1 MSAQPLHILLIEDNP
16 HDERLMLVALRRA
29 GFDPQVVRAQTEQE
43 FLDHLSPSLDVIL
56 CDYSLPQFN
65 ALRALELRN
74 ELAPD
79 VPLLVVSGSI
89 GEETA
94 VWAIKQGATD
104 YLIKDRLARLGP
116 AIQHAL
122 QQRQLRV
129 AEQRAQAALSTR
141 EHQYRALTDSI
152 PQIVW
157 TVSPDGQIQY
167 LNRHALEYL
176 GIVSPQEF
184 NAGLDLFVHPEDHL
198 QSEALHRK
206 ILQSGE
212 AGEFELRIRRADGQ
226 FRWHL
231 NRQVPV
237 RDAAGALLQWVG
249 TCADIHDQKTA
260 AEQLARDALLL
271 ASVRDSIVVTNLEG
285 IVTYWNEGA
294 TRLFGWTADEMVG
307 RPYADRYP
315 EPRRSQ
321 VANQIRDQRHPS
333 ERSGEYEDLHKDG
346 SVVWIHTRVSVQTD
360 ASGQPIGILELSH
373 DITEERRVKEALLL
387 RDQAIQA
394 ASQGILITD
403 NTQPDNP
410 IVYSSPGFERMTGY
424 KASEILGKN
433 CRFLSGKDTD
443 PAAVKQLRD
452 AIHEGRPCAVELLNY
467 RKDGTPFWNALTI
480 APVQPRGQITHF
492 VGVQTDVT
500 ERRKLEEQFRQAQ
513 KMEAVGL
520 LAGGVAH
527 DFNNLLTVITGITD
541 MALLSVA
548 ENDPLRADL
557 QEILRAGDRA
567 ANLIQQLLTFS
578 RRQVVTTEVLNLN
591 TQLRDIQNLLQRLV
605 GDPISLELQ
614 LDRNLGNVR
623 LDPSQ
628 LEQVVMNLVV
638 NARDAMPHGGKLH
651 IRTQNV
657 ELDETFVAMSPTLTP
672 GAFVLMEVSDTGIGM
687 DASTQ
692 SRVFEPFFT
701 TKPKGHGTGL
711 GLSTVYG
718 IVKQNGGAIR
728 IQSELQVGTSF
739 QIYLPRVSENVQ
751 RKQPARPTH
760 KGGAEPR
767 TILIVDDEE
776 ALLHTARRILENAGY
791 SVLTVSSGHEALQTL
806 QEYDGKVH
814 LVLTDVMMPG
824 LNGPDLAAKIAASH
838 PPVKILFA
846 SGFADDRLFHL
857 KNADTHFINKPYT
870 IEQLTHKVR
879 EVLHKPE
886 S

>member
-74 ELAPD
+74 ERAPD

-104 YLIKDRLARLGP
+104 YLLKDRLARLGP
-116 AIQHAL
+116 AIQHAV
-122 QQRQLRV
+122 QQRRLRD

-157 TVSPDGQIQY
+157 TLSPDGHIQY

-176 GIVSPQEF
+176 GIVSPQELQ
-184 NAGLDLFVHPEDHL
+184 AGMDLFVHPEDH
-198 QSEALHRK
+198 QMSAALHRK

-212 AGEFELRIRRADGQ
+212 PGELELRIRRADGQ

-249 TCADIHDQKTA
+249 TCVDIHDQKTA

-424 KASEILGKN
+424 KAAEILGKN
-433 CRFLSGKDTD
+433 CRFLRGKDTD

-480 APVQPRGQITHF
+480 APVQPKGQITHF

-500 ERRKLEEQFRQAQ
+500 ERRKLEEQYRQAQ

-578 RRQVVTTEVLNLN
+578 RRQIVKTEVLSLN

-638 NARDAMPHGGKLH
+638 NARDAMPHGGKLL

-657 ELDETFVAMSPTLTP
+657 ELDETFVAMSPSLTP
-672 GAFVLMEVSDTGIGM
+672 GAFVLLEVSDTGIGM

-728 IQSELQVGTSF
+728 INSELEVGTSF
-739 QIYLPRVSENVQ
+739 RIYLPRVSENVQ
-751 RKQPARPTH
+751 RNQPARPTH
-760 KGGAEPR
+760 KGGTEAR

-806 QEYDGKVH
+806 QQYDGKVH